1 MASVTITWTGSVPD
15 RAGRERLIAALE
27 PFAAVSNAL
36 LTVPEPPLRLDGLI
50 EGTVLVLLSPVQQSR
65 LTENFGSREAL
76 SAALGEVGG
85 ALVSSD
91 WTPPATDDLASA
103 IERAAGVPLQRRG
116 LGEKWFLRLPKAEL
130 HGIQWLICDPRF
142 PFEPGLTVG
151 FVHLVLPGIPHLDGL
166 LVEVQGD
173 IHNEAFDDPSLGPVD
188 CRLARPNIHLRYY
201 LESWFERFLSWVR
214 FFHVP
219 DLRTEG
225 HCDDAGW
232 YGFERQVRYLSRY
245 ERGSRGDLE
254 AAIAAALLRDFGREA
269 GSWGLARSHPE
280 AEAARAEENARLCK
294 LLETAEASER
304 PLLLRALT
312 DALKEHAWLL
322 EGWPNREDEFA
333 TLLKAH
339 RERRAQLESE
349 RTPEEQLISFAEERL
364 IAGTWCPEE
373 DDERRWEEALSA
385 YHAHWDILEEDA
397 LTRRAGETEAGDP
410 ALADAR
416 NASAEPEPPVHPA
429 VVRARALTEGIE
441 ALSKVPAAR
450 RPPGLEAH
458 FRLQLARKALGERA
472 WVTALEEAERAIS
485 RWEVA
490 DGSQLVAAD
499 WKGIAVAHSVAADA
513 REGLGRPEEAVER
526 LHSGLERLREGRAD
540 VTGAFE
546 EEAAA
551 FAALGMRQRALGRAE
566 DARASFLSAEDVHLA
581 LLGQADGSPWLWRDC
596 RMDVLQ
602 HVAELEA
609 ARGEPSVA
617 LRHLATLLSIA
628 DEAGA
633 RPVAALRLIA
643 EIELRRGRYAEAAE
657 AARDGLEAVYPRSTP
672 PSPDA
677 AALDELLRDIRRLDS
692 RALADAPVSGAPS

>member
-1 MASVTITWTGSVPD
+1 MGSVVVTWEGRNRD
-15 RAGRERLIAALE
+15 RRSRERLIAALE
-27 PFAAVSNAL
+27 PFAAASNAFL
-36 LTVPEPPLRLDGLI
+36 PLPEPPLRLDGPVA
-50 EGTVLVLLSPVQQSR
+50 GTVLALLSPVQQSR
-65 LTENFGSREAL
+65 LIEVFGSREAL
-76 SAALGEVGG
+76 SAALRDVGG

-91 WTPPATDDLASA
+91 WTPPATFDLADA

-116 LGEKWFLRLPKAEL
+116 SGERWFLRLPKAEL
-130 HGIQWLICDPRF
+130 HGIQWQICDPRF
-142 PFEPGLTVG
+142 PFEPGHAVG
-151 FVHLVLPGIPHLDGL
+151 FVHLALPGIPLLDGL

-188 CRLARPNIHLRYY
+188 WRLARPNIHLRYY

-214 FFHVP
+214 FFHLP

-225 HCDDAGW
+225 HHDDACW
-232 YGFERQVRYLSRY
+232 YGFERAARYRSRY
-245 ERGSRGDLE
+245 EGGSRGDLE
-254 AAIAAALLRDFGREA
+254 SRIAAELLAEFRREAHLWGLGRLRERMEADSASESGCLSSPAGTADARHQPRVLRALADGLERQARLFAASPGRANEARVPSAADGDVSVRLEAESIREERWIALAERRLTDAQWLLDQDDERDDARLGETLSEGFAALL
-269 GSWGLARSHPE
+269 
-280 AEAARAEENARLCK
+280 
-294 LLETAEASER
+294 
-304 PLLLRALT
+304 
-312 DALKEHAWLL
+312 
-322 EGWPNREDEFA
+322 
-333 TLLKAH
+333 
-339 RERRAQLESE
+339 
-349 RTPEEQLISFAEERL
+349 
-364 IAGTWCPEE
+364 
-373 DDERRWEEALSA
+373 
-385 YHAHWDILEEDA
+385 
-397 LTRRAGETEAGDP
+397 
-410 ALADAR
+410 
-416 NASAEPEPPVHPA
+416 
-429 VVRARALTEGIE
+429 
-441 ALSKVPAAR
+441 KVPARR
-450 RPPGLEAH
+450 RPAALEAR
-458 FRLQLARKALGERA
+458 FRLQLARRALSERA
-472 WVTALEEAERAIS
+472 WAAALEEAEGAVS
-485 RWEVA
+485 LWEAV
-490 DGSQLVAAD
+490 DVTQLVAAD

-513 REGLGRPEEAVER
+513 REGLGRLEEAVER
-526 LHSGLERLREGRAD
+526 LRSGLERLREGRAD
-540 VTGAFE
+540 VTGAFA

-617 LRHLATLLSIA
+617 LRHLATLLSSA